1 MKRIAIVL
9 AGGRGSRM
17 NNDIPKQYIEVLGK
31 PLLYYALNAF
41 EKSPCV
47 DGIVLVVPDEDREYC
62 VTNILSRY
70 NISKFMHFATAGV
83 ERYESVYNALSSL
96 NSINKRDLVLIH
108 DGARPCISLELIGK
122 IIAKAEEKGNAVAA
136 VPSKDT
142 VKIVDDEGF
151 CVNTPNR
158 KYVWNT
164 QTPQVFEY
172 GLINTAYRI
181 MMETDQAEDIT
192 DDAMVMEKFGKQ
204 RVYLCEADY
213 FNIKVTTPEDI
224 EVVERLLKKIS
235 K

>member
-1 MKRIAIVL
+1 M
-9 AGGRGSRM
+9 
-17 NNDIPKQYIEVLGK
+17 
-31 PLLYYALNAF
+31 
-41 EKSPCV
+41 
-47 DGIVLVVPDEDREYC
+47 
-62 VTNILSRY
+62 
-70 NISKFMHFATAGV
+70 
-83 ERYESVYNALSSL
+83 
-96 NSINKRDLVLIH
+96 
-108 DGARPCISLELIGK
+108 
-122 IIAKAEEKGNAVAA
+122 
-136 VPSKDT
+136 
-142 VKIVDDEGF
+142 DDEGF